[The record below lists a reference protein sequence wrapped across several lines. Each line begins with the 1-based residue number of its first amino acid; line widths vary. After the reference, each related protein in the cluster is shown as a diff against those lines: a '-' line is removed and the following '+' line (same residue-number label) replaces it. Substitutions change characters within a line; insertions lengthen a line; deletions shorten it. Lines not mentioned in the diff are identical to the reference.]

1 VSNIDDIPG
10 ADGIDGNGDTGVAI
24 LNAVKGSMGY
34 ILKGLCTFVL
44 SDDDCSLSLF
54 IDPFL
59 RVIMDSGI
67 SWRDFS
73 LFSSDLI
80 EDTGDDRADP

>member
-1 VSNIDDIPG
+1 
-10 ADGIDGNGDTGVAI
+10 
-24 LNAVKGSMGY
+24 MGY